1 MVAEKVQQL
10 EEENIT
16 LKARIEELQQLFGI
30 NPRMPK
36 NCEYC
41 KNFTQYYFKQGKSY
55 YPTCAGHCVAGS
67 RVKGRRTDD
76 TCQSF
81 ARREYGKNFI

>member
-10 EEENIT
+10 EQENIT
-16 LKARIEELQQLFGI
+16 LKAQIEELQQLCGI
-30 NPRMPK
+30 NPKMPK

-41 KNFTQYYFKQGKSY
+41 KHFKQYYLKEGKMY
-55 YPTCAGHCVAGS
+55 YPIYAGHCVAGR
-67 RVKGRRTDD
+67 RVKDRRTDD

-81 ARREYGKNFI
+81 AQKEYGKNFI